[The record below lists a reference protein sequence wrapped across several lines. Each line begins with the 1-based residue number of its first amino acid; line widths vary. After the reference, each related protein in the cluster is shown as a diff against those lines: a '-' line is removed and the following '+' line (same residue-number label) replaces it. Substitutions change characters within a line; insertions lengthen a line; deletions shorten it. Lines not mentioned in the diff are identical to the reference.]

1 MKTLEQYFQDQ
12 PLAPE
17 EPVSPD
23 GQDELSPAEQAFLS
37 KYLGVTDP
45 GSRTDAQILS
55 VTPEQVMAPPSPLP
69 QPPEHVSGQPPA
81 QSPTDPKGQIAEKA
95 SEQPPPSA
103 EDQHSP
109 AVEQQK
115 TRSASSEPTAVDAAE
130 SQKALRRQDILQ
142 LIGFRLADQE
152 YALPI
157 DVIQEVIR
165 AVDATKLPSAPAF
178 LSGVINLRGKV
189 TPLVSLR
196 TLLRLPPDDD
206 KFVVVCRRLG
216 LQIGL
221 QIQAVSTMHRVRQDR
236 IDWNIESLL
245 GVQNDFISGLIRTED
260 RRLIGILSLDHIV
273 QTLLKT

>member
-12 PLAPE
+12 PLVPE
-17 EPVSPD
+17 EPVSPA
-23 GQDELSPAEQAFLS
+23 GRDELSPAEQAFLS
-37 KYLGVTDP
+37 KYLGITDP
-45 GSRTDAQILS
+45 DSQTAAQIPS
-55 VTPEQVMAPPSPLP
+55 VTPQQVMAPPSSSP
-69 QPPEHVSGQPPA
+69 QPPEHLSGQSSDQSPAAPKDRAADKASDQPSSSAQDQSPPA
-81 QSPTDPKGQIAEKA
+81 AEQA
-95 SEQPPPSA
+95 VTR
-103 EDQHSP
+103 P
-109 AVEQQK
+109 AW
-115 TRSASSEPTAVDAAE
+115 SEPPAVDAAE

-165 AVDATKLPSAPAF
+165 AVEATKLPSAPAF

-206 KFVVVCRRLG
+206 KFVVVCRRSG
-216 LQIGL
+216 LQLGL